1 MKRISL
7 FFSITLL
14 VGCSQ
19 VERIGA
25 NSEVIRS
32 NASDTISHL
41 EVIME
46 ADDFSVIEGEA
57 ALAISKQEEIVELAS
72 DIQMTLPKVR
82 DATPWWANL
91 IDRAFIAASILGV
104 TFLVWHLGVG
114 HLVKRIFWA
123 MGMFIPKGA
132 MRSAE
137 LDFKVNTNRV
147 TPSEAIAARRGGDH
161 AYEAARKKL
170 RKRGY

>member
-1 MKRISL
+1 VNRSL
-7 FFSITLL
+7 FFSLFLL
-14 VGCSQ
+14 VGGCSQ

-32 NASDTISHL
+32 NASDTIGHL
-41 EVIME
+41 EVILE
-46 ADDFSVIEGEA
+46 ANDFSVIEGEA
-57 ALAISKQEEIVELAS
+57 LSAMDKQEEIVELAS

-114 HLVKRIFWA
+114 HLIKRIFWA
-123 MGMFIPKGA
+123 MGLFIPKSA

-137 LDFKVNTNRV
+137 LDFKVNTNKV
-147 TPSEAIAARRGGDH
+147 TPSEAVAARRGGDH

>member
-1 MKRISL
+1 LS
-7 FFSITLL
+7 
-14 VGCSQ
+14 
-19 VERIGA
+19 
-25 NSEVIRS
+25 
-32 NASDTISHL
+32 
-41 EVIME
+41 
-46 ADDFSVIEGEA
+46 
-57 ALAISKQEEIVELAS
+57 AIKKQEEIIELAS

-114 HLVKRIFWA
+114 HFIKRIFWA
-123 MGMFIPKGA
+123 MGMFIPKNA

-147 TPSEAIAARRGGDH
+147 TSSEAVAARRGGDY